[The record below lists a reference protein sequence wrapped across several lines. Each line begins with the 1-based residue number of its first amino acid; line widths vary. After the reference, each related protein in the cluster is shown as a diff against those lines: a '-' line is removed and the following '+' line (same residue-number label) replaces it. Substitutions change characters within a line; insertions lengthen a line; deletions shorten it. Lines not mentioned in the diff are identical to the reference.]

1 MQPTL
6 LRRLQLVNFIG
17 QHRLGLERFLLDGR
31 NQLLLLVNDLLELV
45 HAFVVA
51 LLLMSALI
59 VAIVDRF
66 NVRVDLFDLIKRGPS
81 LQGLKRIINHLA
93 ECSR

>member
-1 MQPTL
+1 M
-6 LRRLQLVNFIG
+6 
-17 QHRLGLERFLLDGR
+17 LDGR
-31 NQLLLLVNDLLELV
+31 NQLLLLVNDLLKLV

-66 NVRVDLFDLIKRGPS
+66 NVRVNLFDLIKRSAPF
-81 LQGLKRIINHLA
+81 
-93 ECSR
+93 